1 MSSGSDI
8 PHPEF
13 NRSGSQAYKG
23 FERTAVLPEDPELT
37 HTDPGTPMGNLM
49 RRFWQPVC
57 LSEELTD
64 VPRAIRILG
73 EDLVAFRD
81 KSGQVGVLHR
91 HCCHRGASL
100 EFGIIQETGIRC
112 CYHGFQYNVD
122 GTLMDVP
129 GEPDGGERMSK
140 TVAQGAYPAFERF
153 GMVFAYMG
161 DFDEMPK
168 FPEWEFFHTY
178 DDLELASYSNI
189 YPCNWLQVY
198 DNIPDQMHTCQL
210 HSPNMRVINDDDD
223 GSYPSTAF
231 NPVFAQVPVM
241 EYASVRDDTA
251 MVFSAG
257 RRVGKDRV
265 WVRLNDVILPNL
277 TLHPHTGEEGAE
289 ARYFHRVYMAR
300 WYVPVDNENSIV
312 FGIRM
317 FGEQIDPYHTGDKS
331 KLGYNRTDFLDGQ
344 TGERPREIA
353 QRMPGDW
360 DVVTSQRPIARHA
373 MENPTKEDV
382 GVYMNRKNLRRAARG
397 ENPHM
402 AQSAIHACANAGEQN
417 KVYTNNTILDIPVQE
432 GRDDDELVREV
443 CKKVLEIVV
452 AGDAYEGAE
461 RDTFIHN
468 ALRDYEQS
476 YANAAAAAE

>member
-1 MSSGSDI
+1 MNSRNDT
-8 PHPEF
+8 PFPEF
-13 NRSGSQAYKG
+13 SRNGNQAYNG

-37 HTDPGTPMGNLM
+37 HTDPGTPMGDLM

-57 LSEELTD
+57 LSVELTD

-122 GTLMDVP
+122 GTLIDVP
-129 GEPDGGERMSK
+129 GEPDGGKRMS
-140 TVAQGAYPAFERF
+140 TQVGQGAYPAFERY
-153 GMVFAYMG
+153 GMVFSYMG
-161 DFDEMPK
+161 NFDEMPK
-168 FPEWEFFHTY
+168 FPEWEFFHSY
-178 DDLELASYSNI
+178 DDLEFGSYSNI

-198 DNIPDQMHTCQL
+198 DNIPDQMHTSQL
-210 HSPNMRVINDDDD
+210 HSPNMRVISDDDD

-231 NPVFAQVPVM
+231 NPVFAQIPVM
-241 EYASVRDDTA
+241 EYASVRNDTA

-257 RRVGKDRV
+257 RRVGKDKV

-277 TLHPHTGEEGAE
+277 TLHPHTAEEGAE
-289 ARYFHRVYMAR
+289 ARYFHRIYMAR
-300 WYVPVDNENSIV
+300 WYVPIDNENSIV

-317 FGEQIDPYHTGDKS
+317 FGEQVDPYHTGDKS
-331 KLGYNRTDFLDGQ
+331 RLGYNRTDFLDGQ
-344 TGERPREIA
+344 TGDRPRDVA

-360 DVVTSQRPIARHA
+360 DAVTSQRAIARHA
-373 MENPTKEDV
+373 MENATKEDV
-382 GVYMNRKNLRRAARG
+382 GVYMNRKNLRQAVRN

-402 AQSAIHACANAGEQN
+402 EQAAIHSRANAGQRN
-417 KVYTNNTILDIPVQE
+417 NVYTNNTILDIPIQE
-432 GRDDDELVREV
+432 GGDDDELVREV
-443 CKKVLEIVV
+443 CKKVLEITV
-452 AGDAYEGAE
+452 AGDIYEGVE
-461 RDTFIHN
+461 RDTFICN
-468 ALRDYEQS
+468 ALKDYEQS
-476 YANAAAAAE
+476 FAGALAAE

>member
-1 MSSGSDI
+1 MSSDSDNS
-8 PHPEF
+8 HPDF
-13 NRSGSQAYKG
+13 SRSGSQAYQG
-23 FERTAVLPEDPELT
+23 FEQTAVLPEDAELT
-37 HTDPGTPMGNLM
+37 HTDPGTSMGNLM

-91 HCCHRGASL
+91 QCCHRGASL
-100 EFGIIQETGIRC
+100 EYGIIQETGIRC
-112 CYHGFQYNVD
+112 CYHGFQFNVD

-129 GEPDGGERMSK
+129 GEPDGGKRMSK
-140 TVAQGAYPAFERF
+140 TVAQGAYPAFERY
-153 GMVFAYMG
+153 GMVFAYLG

-178 DDLELASYSNI
+178 DDLEFASYSNI
-189 YPCNWLQVY
+189 YPCNWLQVF
-198 DNIPDQMHTCQL
+198 DNIPDQMHTSQL
-210 HSPNMRVINDDDD
+210 HSPTMRVIGDDDD
-223 GSYPSTAF
+223 GTYPTTAF
-231 NPVFAQVPVM
+231 NPVFAQIPEM
-241 EYASVRDDTA
+241 EYASVREDTA

-277 TLHPHTGEEGAE
+277 TLHPHTAEDGRE
-289 ARYFHRVYMAR
+289 ARHFHRVYMAR

-317 FGEQIDPYHTGDKS
+317 FGESIDPYGTGDKS
-331 KLGYNRTDFLDGQ
+331 KCGYNRTDFLDGQ
-344 TGERPREIA
+344 TGERPREVA

-360 DVVTSQRPIARHA
+360 DVVTSQRAITRHA

-382 GVYMNRKNLRRAARG
+382 GVYMNRKNLRQAVRG

-402 AQSAIHACANAGEQN
+402 EQAAIHARANTGLRN
-417 KVYTNNTILDIPVQE
+417 NIYTNNTILDIPLQE

-443 CKKVLEIVV
+443 CKKVLEIAA
-452 AGDAYEGAE
+452 AGDAYDGAE
-461 RDTFIHN
+461 RDTFIQN

-476 YANAAAAAE
+476 FTSAIAAE